1 MSYLGVDI
9 GTTRIKALLYETGT
23 GKVLAEGAAAT
34 PFSPGRVPGRD
45 AEAVARAVFTVIAST
60 LEQGPFAG
68 SLAGIGLT
76 SLSEEVVLV
85 DGYGRPAGPVIP
97 WFDPRGS
104 EYAAHAP
111 RVLAGANPSFTV
123 FKLRWL
129 AQHRRADASRAR
141 FLTGLSGY
149 VLARL
154 TGTGTA
160 GLTMDWSHA
169 SRSGFFDVS
178 GRSWVPEALEWAG
191 FPARSLPRL
200 VPPGSAVGTLSA
212 GLARAWGVPACVPVV
227 SAGHDHFCGA
237 FAAGVRQPGQAY
249 LSAGTSEAH
258 LVLCDQPPSAAD
270 PGVDVGCYVDGQSY
284 YVHRNLL
291 SGRLYQ
297 EWTAALDLQDDDELQ
312 SEMAALSPGSGGLRF
327 LVSGRGEEAD
337 LVNPG
342 SETNKAA
349 ILRTVQEGIA
359 VAAGRMAELLADTSG
374 RPVEEYLAAGPP
386 TLRPL
391 WRELRAGLSTT
402 RFRFVGHRETTALG
416 AALLTQRAVEGSAD
430 SPVQATEP
438 APLPGNVAAA
448 YRELLRSYQSATR
461 EETSFHAAC

>member
-1 MSYLGVDI
+1 VSYLGVDI

-34 PFSPGRVPGRD
+34 PFSPGGMPGRD
-45 AEAVARAVFTVIAST
+45 AEAVARTVLTVVAGT
-60 LEQGPFAG
+60 LAQGPSAA
-68 SLAGIGLT
+68 SLAGIGVT

-85 DGYGRPAGPVIP
+85 DESGRPAGPVIP

-104 EYAAHAP
+104 EYAADVP
-111 RVLAGANPSFTV
+111 PVLAGANPSFTV

-129 AQHRRADASRAR
+129 AQHRREEASRTR
-141 FLTGLSGY
+141 FLAGLSGY
-149 VLARL
+149 VLAHL
-154 TGTGTA
+154 TGAGPA

-169 SRSGFFDVS
+169 SRSGFFDIT
-178 GRSWVPEALEWAG
+178 GRSWIPEALEWAG

-212 GLARAWGVPACVPVV
+212 ELARAWGAPARVPVV

-237 FAAGVRQPGQAY
+237 FAAGARQPGQAY

-258 LVLCDQPPSAAD
+258 LVLCDQPPPAVD

-297 EWTAALDLQDDDELQ
+297 EWTAALDLQDDEELQ
-312 SEMAALSPGSGGLRF
+312 SEMAALSPGPGGLRF
-327 LVSGRGEEAD
+327 LVSGRGEKAE

-349 ILRTVQEGIA
+349 ILRAVQEGIA
-359 VAAGRMAELLADTSG
+359 VAAGGVADLLADTSG
-374 RPVEEYLAAGPP
+374 RPVAEYLAAGPP
-386 TLRPL
+386 TLQPL
-391 WRELRAGLSTT
+391 WRELRTGLGTA
-402 RFRFVGHRETTALG
+402 RFRFVGQRETTALG
-416 AALLTQRAVEGSAD
+416 AALLAQRAVEGTAD

-438 APLPGNVAAA
+438 APLPAEAAAA

-461 EETSFHAAC
+461 EETPLHAAR